1 MSIARTRATSEGA
14 TLLPEVLAFT
24 SSLLPDLALLRAD
37 LVGSLAHL
45 RMLAETGLVSRE
57 DAKRIH
63 EGLVAIWN
71 EARAGKLQLPP
82 EEDVHMAVEAE
93 LFARIGEAA
102 GRLHTAR
109 SRNDQVALDLRL
121 HVRDQIAAVL
131 ENLANLLELLI
142 ERAEKEGDLLL
153 PSYTHRQR
161 AQPIRLAYWL
171 AGYGA
176 MFARDVDAFVFAFEQ
191 ADLLPLGV
199 GAVAGTGLP
208 IDREMTRRLLRFSD
222 LTCNGLDTV
231 GDRDFALDFAYAVAR
246 LLLHASRLAADV
258 VDFASSEFGFV
269 RLGGEIACGSSLMPH
284 KRNPDVFELVRGRSA
299 RGIGNL
305 VSLLTLVKG
314 LPGGYQRD
322 LQEDRAAVLESG
334 PMAVSV
340 LEILVRALPHVH
352 FDREACLAALR
363 EDYTQAT
370 DLAEALVARGL
381 PFREAY
387 RIVGELV
394 HVCRQRGIP
403 LEKVEPALARTIDP
417 RFDEEIL
424 ATAAV
429 EASVER
435 KVSRGSTGPIAV
447 AHQIEFLWDAAQRAR
462 EEAARIP
469 TVEQL
474 FEALREFP

>member
-1 MSIARTRATSEGA
+1 
-14 TLLPEVLAFT
+14 
-24 SSLLPDLALLRAD
+24 
-37 LVGSLAHL
+37 
-45 RMLAETGLVSRE
+45 
-57 DAKRIH
+57 
-63 EGLVAIWN
+63 
-71 EARAGKLQLPP
+71 
-82 EEDVHMAVEAE
+82 
-93 LFARIGEAA
+93 
-102 GRLHTAR
+102 
-109 SRNDQVALDLRL
+109 
-121 HVRDQIAAVL
+121 
-131 ENLANLLELLI
+131 
-142 ERAEKEGDLLL
+142 
-153 PSYTHRQR
+153 
-161 AQPIRLAYWL
+161 
-171 AGYGA
+171 

-474 FEALREFP
+474 FESLREFP

>member
-1 MSIARTRATSEGA
+1 MSIARTHATSDGA

-24 SSLLPDLALLRAD
+24 SSLSQDLALLRAD
-37 LVGSLAHL
+37 LVGSMAHL

-57 DAKRIH
+57 DARRIH
-63 EGLVAIWN
+63 EGLVALWE
-71 EARAGKLQLPP
+71 EARTGALRLPA

-93 LFARIGEAA
+93 LSARIGEVA

-121 HVRDQIAAVL
+121 HVRDQIATLL
-131 ENLANLLELLI
+131 EGVARLLELLVA
-142 ERAEKEGDLLL
+142 RAEEEGDLLL
-153 PSYTHRQR
+153 PAYTHRQR

-171 AGYGA
+171 AAYGS

-191 ADLLPLGV
+191 TDLLPLGV

-208 IDREMTRRLLRFSD
+208 IDRETTRRLLRFAD

-231 GDRDFALDFAYAVAR
+231 GDRDFALDFTYAVAR

-269 RLGGEIACGSSLMPH
+269 RLDGEIACGSSLMPQ
-284 KRNPDVFELVRGRSA
+284 KRNPDVFELVRGKSA

-305 VSLLTLVKG
+305 VSLLALVKG

-322 LQEDRAAVLESG
+322 LQEDRAAILESG

-340 LEILVRALPHVH
+340 LGILVRALPHVH

-387 RIVGELV
+387 RKVGELV
-394 HVCRQRGIP
+394 HACQKRGLP
-403 LEKVEPALARTIDP
+403 LERVEPALARTIDP
-417 RFDEEIL
+417 RFDDEVL
-424 ATAAV
+424 AAASV
-429 EASVER
+429 ESSVER
-435 KVSRGSTGPIAV
+435 KVSRGSTGPIGV
-447 AHQIEFLWDAAQRAR
+447 AHQIEFMWDAAQRAR

-474 FEALREFP
+474 FESLREFR